1 MDGRCTKC
9 NGAKQNKLKE
19 EYRFYKDPMGKLC
32 DTCYRQKRLELPWE
46 YILPF
51 FIAAS
56 TAIALIASN
65 MLFNHQL

>member
-1 MDGRCTKC
+1 
-9 NGAKQNKLKE
+9 
-19 EYRFYKDPMGKLC
+19 MGKLC